1 MFPIIISI
9 FLVENYSHPPAPI
22 YSIFHSRFWEIIVF
36 FFFSAGEHF
45 TRKVSTRKGKQRLTH
60 WWIVMDLAHK
70 QNSWEQLSES
80 YLLGFRGVQLPLEF
94 RENHVVPRF
103 FESGSLVRN
112 IARTGVKTCRVVS
125 WRRKVKEKKKKKKKR
140 KERSMEQCN
149 TAHVFNLTSKRKK
162 STYISSSFFF
172 VFFFLLIGKNF

>member
-1 MFPIIISI
+1 MIVLALQTMDMEIKKETSRRNVSDNYFDISRRKL
-9 FLVENYSHPPAPI
+9 FTSPCTNL
-22 YSIFHSRFWEIIVF
+22 FHISLAILRNNSFF

-45 TRKVSTRKGKQRLTH
+45 TRKVSTRQSKQRLTH

-125 WRRKVKEKKKKKKKR
+125 
-140 KERSMEQCN
+140 
-149 TAHVFNLTSKRKK
+149 
-162 STYISSSFFF
+162 
-172 VFFFLLIGKNF
+172 

>member
-22 YSIFHSRFWEIIVF
+22 YSIFHSRFWEIIVSF

-45 TRKVSTRKGKQRLTH
+45 TRKVSTRQGKQRLTH

-80 YLLGFRGVQLPLEF
+80 YLLEFRGVQLPLEF

-125 WRRKVKEKKKKKKKR
+125 WRRKVKEKKKKKKR
-140 KERSMEQCN
+140 KEKKDRWNNATRHTC
-149 TAHVFNLTSKRKK
+149 LT
-162 STYISSSFFF
+162 
-172 VFFFLLIGKNF
+172 

>member
-1 MFPIIISI
+1 MIVLALQTMDMEIKKETSRRNVSDNYFDISRRKL
-9 FLVENYSHPPAPI
+9 FTPI
-22 YSIFHSRFWEIIVF
+22 YSIFHSRFWEIIVSF

-45 TRKVSTRKGKQRLTH
+45 TRKVSTRQGKQRLTH

-70 QNSWEQLSES
+70 QNSWKQLSES

-125 WRRKVKEKKKKKKKR
+125 
-140 KERSMEQCN
+140 
-149 TAHVFNLTSKRKK
+149 
-162 STYISSSFFF
+162 
-172 VFFFLLIGKNF
+172 

>member
-1 MFPIIISI
+1 MIVLALQTMDMEIKKETSRRNVSDNYFDISRRKL
-9 FLVENYSHPPAPI
+9 FTPI
-22 YSIFHSRFWEIIVF
+22 YSIFHSRFWEIIVS

-125 WRRKVKEKKKKKKKR
+125 
-140 KERSMEQCN
+140 
-149 TAHVFNLTSKRKK
+149 
-162 STYISSSFFF
+162 
-172 VFFFLLIGKNF
+172 